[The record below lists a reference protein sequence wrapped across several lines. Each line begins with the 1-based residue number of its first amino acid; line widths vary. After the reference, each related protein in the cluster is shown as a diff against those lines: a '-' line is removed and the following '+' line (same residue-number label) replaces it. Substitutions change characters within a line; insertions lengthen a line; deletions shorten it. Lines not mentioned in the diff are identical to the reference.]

1 VEKLRT
7 FQKYNV
13 SLEEIEHRANSFS
26 RCGCV
31 RRGAAT
37 DANARRTASRQ
48 IALASFVDNTLQTI
62 QWFSHGIFV
71 LRPHFLRH
79 RAVWLLHVPRMG
91 SQLGETRPRHTLSSG
106 PLLFS
111 DGQKKSPG
119 SFLSRPAI
127 PPVPKGLLRL
137 DEYIR
142 RLRLS
147 LSIVRPRGQWG
158 QSISRA
164 KYPTSSSAL
173 PKKHI
178 VVARLIIERGTGGIR
193 RKKTFSRALFLL
205 GRTGRPL
212 RVTGRVGATREDLS
226 PSLSVR
232 PTRRLLSK
240 KTARMGDK
248 AKPLVSWAGGFAV

>member
-1 VEKLRT
+1 MHEESGVKRTLHAALTSLLVTLDENPLSASVAFFRPTWPRPVVAGAFVFPQTVRRGPVEKLRT

-79 RAVWLLHVPRMG
+79 QAVWLLHVPRMG

-106 PLLFS
+106 PLF
-111 DGQKKSPG
+111 
-119 SFLSRPAI
+119 FFRRP
-127 PPVPKGLLRL
+127 KRN
-137 DEYIR
+137 
-142 RLRLS
+142 
-147 LSIVRPRGQWG
+147 
-158 QSISRA
+158 
-164 KYPTSSSAL
+164 
-173 PKKHI
+173 H
-178 VVARLIIERGTGGIR
+178 
-193 RKKTFSRALFLL
+193 
-205 GRTGRPL
+205 
-212 RVTGRVGATREDLS
+212 RE
-226 PSLSVR
+226 
-232 PTRRLLSK
+232 
-240 KTARMGDK
+240 A
-248 AKPLVSWAGGFAV
+248 F